1 MTEPIYHL
9 ATQWAWETARRAGLY
24 AADTLSSEGFIH
36 CSTADQWPRVREDRF
51 AGRDDLVLLEIDPT
65 RVQGQLRWEAGFPH
79 LYGAL
84 EIEAVVSARRL

>member
-1 MTEPIYHL
+1 
-9 ATQWAWETARRAGLY
+9 
-24 AADTLSSEGFIH
+24 
-36 CSTADQWPRVREDRF
+36 VREDRF